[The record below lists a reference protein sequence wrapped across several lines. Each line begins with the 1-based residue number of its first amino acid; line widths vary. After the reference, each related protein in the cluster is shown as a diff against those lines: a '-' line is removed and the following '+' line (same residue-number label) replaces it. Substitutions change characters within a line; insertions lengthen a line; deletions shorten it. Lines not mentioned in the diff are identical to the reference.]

1 MARSS
6 VSIAIFTPAQNPR
19 GLARMIF
26 IESVDLMVLIRGCLG
41 DDIRYHNVQSTTRI
55 EKHMAIK
62 TLMADATFLSELS
75 VYGPATAARRKPSP
89 AEAQAYCRRLA
100 SSHYENFTVAS

>member
-26 IESVDLMVLIRGCLG
+26 IEPVDLMVLIRGCLG
-41 DDIRYHNVQSTTRI
+41 EDIRYHNVQSTMRI
-55 EKHMAIK
+55 EKHTTIK
-62 TLMADATFLSELS
+62 LLWRMPRFL
-75 VYGPATAARRKPSP
+75 ANF
-89 AEAQAYCRRLA
+89 
-100 SSHYENFTVAS
+100 HFTVRQPLRAESLRSPRRRHIAADWQAA